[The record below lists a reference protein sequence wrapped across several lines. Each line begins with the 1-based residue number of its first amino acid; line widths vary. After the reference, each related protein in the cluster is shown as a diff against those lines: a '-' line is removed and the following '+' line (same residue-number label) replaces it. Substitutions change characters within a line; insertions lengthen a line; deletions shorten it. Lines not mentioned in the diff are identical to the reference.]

1 MLHSLLFTSFD
12 DAARQAQYE
21 AVQAALEAEP
31 TTFPTVL
38 LGNFEV
44 EGEVVDALVV
54 RPHSVTV
61 LLFVPQGGLLD
72 IANSQESAWQLGPYL
87 LQGDEHAAN
96 PFEQFLRQQE
106 AVATWLNGQL
116 PRPAVLPELITGLV
130 LFAGSV
136 QFGPGVETYLRRQP
150 GAENFQ
156 LLSTLAQLPRRLR
169 QLHNPEISLAPD
181 DLLTWVQTLTISP
194 GSAEASENELPAGEG
209 NYWEQKARQLW
220 RWLGAEDIPHDAPYG
235 SAAEAVAASQQEM
248 RRLEHLSQQVRTE
261 LTQQRQEMEAREAER
276 EQRIEQLRAQLT
288 QTPNAAAEVAAL
300 QARLATETREKNLL
314 EEAIRAAQLE
324 SAARNQEMD
333 ARIQQLGHLIQ
344 QLQTQPAPPAPVAAS
359 TPAASTAPVAAV
371 RAASRPAPTSVTP
384 AKPAPQP
391 TGRNLLDR
399 PSWRVQW
406 PRVAIVAAVVLGGG
420 LGVWGLVHVASRRA
434 EPERTAQT
442 TTDRSAADEQAS
454 EVQAPTLTDIQPDMV
469 VVNEDTEDQE
479 TQRMADSLDRVATT
493 PPEEDTD
500 VTDSVDASVPAV
512 PDSTDADLP

>member
-1 MLHSLLFTSFD
+1 MLHSLLLSSFD
-12 DAARQAQYE
+12 DSARRAQYE

-31 TTFPTVL
+31 TTFPTIL

-54 RPHSVTV
+54 RPHSITV

-72 IANSQESAWQLGPYL
+72 IAPSQEGAWQLGPYL

-106 AVATWLNGQL
+106 AVATWLSGQL
-116 PRPAVLPELITGLV
+116 PTPAVPAELITGLV
-130 LFAGSV
+130 LFAGPV

-156 LLSTLAQLPRRLR
+156 LLSALAQLPRRLR
-169 QLHNPEISLAPD
+169 QLHNPEISFAAD
-181 DLLTWVQTLTISP
+181 DLLAWIQTLTISP
-194 GSAEASENELPAGEG
+194 ASAEAPENEPPVGEG

-248 RRLEHLSQQVRTE
+248 QRLEQLSQQVRTE

-276 EQRIEQLRAQLT
+276 EHRIEQLRVQLT
-288 QTPNAAAEVAAL
+288 QPPNAAAEVAAL

-314 EEAIRAAQLE
+314 EDAIRAAQLE

-333 ARIQQLGHLIQ
+333 ARIQQLSHLIQ
-344 QLQTQPAPPAPVAAS
+344 QLQAQPAPAAPAVVTA
-359 TPAASTAPVAAV
+359 TPAAAPVTPA
-371 RAASRPAPTSVTP
+371 RAAPRPAPTPATQPPRPTP
-384 AKPAPQP
+384 H

-406 PRVAIVAAVVLGGG
+406 PRVAVVAAVILGGG
-420 LGVWGLVHVASRRA
+420 LGVWGLVHVVSRRS
-434 EPERTAQT
+434 EPEPT
-442 TTDRSAADEQAS
+442 TQARPNRSSNAEEPFQA
-454 EVQAPTLTDIQPDMV
+454 QAPTLTDIQPDTV
-469 VVNEDTEDQE
+469 VLEEDTEDQE
-479 TQRMADSLDRVATT
+479 TQMMADSLDQVATT
-493 PPEEDTD
+493 PPAEEI
-500 VTDSVDASVPAV
+500 
-512 PDSTDADLP
+512 DSTDVSVPTTTDSTGTQTP